1 MENKIS
7 FPICGCF
14 TSKRGTTWN
23 YKIYKDLTVEQWH
36 TTYKKCAGGYRS
48 GKDIYSPKVTKECAE
63 YIKNKHGLE
72 VKNQEDKNVSN
83 RKNKQCKGKKRIY
96 RSK

>member
-1 MENKIS
+1 MKNKN
-7 FPICGCF
+7 FPIYGCF
-14 TSKRGTTWN
+14 TSKRGMFWN
-23 YKIYKDLTVEQWH
+23 YKIYEDLTVEQWH
-36 TTYKKCAGGYRS
+36 KSCKKCAGGYRS

-72 VKNQEDKNVSN
+72 IKNQEDKNVSN

-96 RSK
+96 